1 MVDIRVQQQQKMA
14 SNIAKIQSNHCLIFP
29 LTMSEAFDCGCLAAE
44 CKEQLISGCHHFKNS
59 RKSSVQPDDSMLTP
73 PCSFKRYKS
82 QLYTPIWNCFKYII
96 NWEIEGILHARQHMR
111 SKLFVTFYTSKIK
124 FKLVIA
130 PLVARVLK
138 CLWVHIILSL
148 IICRQASIIHY
159 WAFDFLPGFNKSLQ
173 KMAVDFAF

>member
-1 MVDIRVQQQQKMA
+1 
-14 SNIAKIQSNHCLIFP
+14 
-29 LTMSEAFDCGCLAAE
+29 
-44 CKEQLISGCHHFKNS
+44 
-59 RKSSVQPDDSMLTP
+59 ML
-73 PCSFKRYKS
+73 
-82 QLYTPIWNCFKYII
+82 IWNCFKYII
-96 NWEIEGILHARQHMR
+96 NWEIEGILHAWQHMR

-173 KMAVDFAF
+173 KTAVNFALYFFPINWRCGCWIAYFSTQRHTLNQYYGDVGCSSNRQITEDSFCRSLSTH